1 MSIQQVENFRKLRGI
16 LNELTAFG
24 LNPRQWRLERISAHP
39 QNITAFTIYHAQD
52 QNFRIRG
59 SWAKSPA
66 GFKVQ
71 DLSVVG
77 F

>member
-16 LNELTAFG
+16 LKELTDFG
-24 LNPRQWRLERISAHP
+24 LNPRQWRVARLSHQP
-39 QNITAFTIYHAQD
+39 QSLTAFTIYHAQD
-52 QNFRIRG
+52 QSFQMQG
-59 SWAKSPA
+59 SWEKSQS